1 MNIRRISVLMMGA
14 ALLGSAALLIFKR
27 GQCGQQDG
35 PSLER
40 DLNRQDDPNRA
51 PLIKAFNS
59 VYASAKWAKGADG
72 QGTSGPGST
81 LEATAAYRA
90 FIEDFINTHNVKSV
104 VDAGCGD
111 WAFSSKID
119 WHGARYTG
127 IDISTDVVDL
137 VRKKYS
143 NATVRFAVGN
153 VTEPLPTADLLLCKD
168 VLQHLPIALIQR
180 FIDNNLKPGKYKWAI
195 ITNDKGP
202 ANIDIPAGEYRTIDL
217 GRPPFDVKG
226 LVDLPIR
233 FPESRDKVTQLLDFT
248 RH

>member
-1 MNIRRISVLMMGA
+1 MNIRRISVLVVGIA
-14 ALLGSAALLIFKR
+14 ALGAGGLLFSKR
-27 GQCGQQDG
+27 GPHGQQDG
-35 PSLER
+35 QSLER

-51 PLIKAFNS
+51 PLIKAFNG

-90 FIEDFINTHNVKSV
+90 FIEDFIKTHDVKSV

-119 WHGARYTG
+119 WHGAHYTG
-127 IDISTDVVDL
+127 IDISTDVIDV

-143 NATVRFAVGN
+143 NATVQFAVGN
-153 VTEPLPTADLLLCKD
+153 VTEPLPPADLLLCKD

-180 FIDNNLKPGKYKWAI
+180 FIDNNLRPGKYKWAI

-202 ANIDIPAGEYRTIDL
+202 ANIDIPAGEYRTINL
-217 GRPPFDVKG
+217 GQPPFNVKA
-226 LVDLPIR
+226 LVDLPFR
-233 FPESRDKVTQLLDFT
+233 FPESRDKITQLLDFT
-248 RH
+248 RP